1 MVQRL
6 YGETEGQTGAF
17 QSFGRDWMSVYSTPF
32 SNHFG
37 PLNLFDFFREG
48 GQTAARNAERVTR
61 EGRGGNLAPFSLPG

>member
-17 QSFGRDWMSVYSTPF
+17 HSFGRDWMSVYSTPF

-37 PLNLFDFFREG
+37 PLNLFDFFPS
-48 GQTAARNAERVTR
+48 ARA
-61 EGRGGNLAPFSLPG
+61 GRRPRGTPSG